1 MDLLEELKNL
11 AATLDA
17 EGIEYALC
25 GGLAMA
31 IYARPRATLDIDL
44 MIDLRSLVRTRRAV
58 ENLGFAFEAEPNGI
72 P

>member
-11 AATLDA
+11 AAKLHS

-31 IYARPRATLDIDL
+31 IYAMPRATLD
-44 MIDLRSLVRTRRAV
+44 T
-58 ENLGFAFEAEPNGI
+58 G
-72 P
+72 